1 MMIHSDLAP
10 EAIMRSVKR
19 WISEKHPGIVM
30 EFSAFQPQI
39 REGFV
44 RERLMAMVSGF
55 FGLLAALLAVIGL
68 YGLISYIV
76 TRRRHEIGIRA
87 ALGAQPRD
95 LRWLVLRETL
105 LLAAIGTAIGV
116 PATLMIGRLASS
128 LLFGITATDPITIA
142 SSTLLLV
149 GAAILSGY
157 LPARRAAKVD
167 PMVAL
172 RYE

>member
-1 MMIHSDLAP
+1 MLIHSSVPP
-10 EAIMRSVKR
+10 EAAIVTVKR
-19 WISEKHPGIVM
+19 LLRERHPEMVV
-30 EFSAFQPQI
+30 EFSVFQAQVQE
-39 REGFV
+39 RFNQ
-44 RERLMAMVSGF
+44 ERLMATVSGF
-55 FGLLAALLAVIGL
+55 FGVLAALLAVVGL

-76 TRRRHEIGIRA
+76 TRRRHDIGIRA

-105 LLAAIGTAIGV
+105 FLTAVGTAIGV
-116 PATLMIGRLASS
+116 PAVRMSSRLASS
-128 LLFGITATDPITIA
+128 LLFGITATDPTTIMA
-142 SSTLLLV
+142 STLLLV